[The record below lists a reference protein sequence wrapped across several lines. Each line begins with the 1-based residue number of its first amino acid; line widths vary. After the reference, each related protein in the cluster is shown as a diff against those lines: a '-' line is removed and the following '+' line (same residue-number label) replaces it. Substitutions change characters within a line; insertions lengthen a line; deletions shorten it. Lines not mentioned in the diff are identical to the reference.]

1 MSIHETSGVVRI
13 GSSPRA
19 HPRGGPMAEMQ
30 WIPIGRG
37 SQKAELEKVIE
48 MLKRKW
54 SSRYDYR
61 IEQGTNQGDENE
73 PYRLLV
79 RHR

>member
-1 MSIHETSGVVRI
+1 
-13 GSSPRA
+13 
-19 HPRGGPMAEMQ
+19 MAEMQ